1 MGALNARRSLEL
13 LSGSE
18 SIFFIENRPL
28 REYFLLSARK
38 MPSISEKSEIEGILS
53 LELFLQSI
61 KLLPNPLVL
70 IVSVRVESDA
80 LCAVLLLSSL

>member
-1 MGALNARRSLEL
+1 
-13 LSGSE
+13 
-18 SIFFIENRPL
+18 
-28 REYFLLSARK
+28 